1 MIRWVMSFGA
11 EVERIVSVIDF
22 VLLMV
27 DVVEGSM
34 LQTRF
39 VT

>member
-1 MIRWVMSFGA
+1 MSFGA